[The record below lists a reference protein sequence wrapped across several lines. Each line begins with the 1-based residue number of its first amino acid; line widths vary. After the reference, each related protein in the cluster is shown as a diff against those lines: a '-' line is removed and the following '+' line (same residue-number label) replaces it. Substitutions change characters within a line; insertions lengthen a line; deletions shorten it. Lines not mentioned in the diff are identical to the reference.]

1 MHENEVISEITETTI
16 DRIITILQDRHVILD
31 DNLLLSGIV
40 RNDYELITSGY
51 TSGLCD
57 TSAFTLDFEETGID
71 SNKLYFELP
80 KDHIN
85 PMFKNVELNT
95 IYASPVKITGTNP
108 FIGLYSTDMQKILD
122 PIILNSTNL
131 VYRFFMDNIY
141 KKIINNQINEDTII
155 TEIKINMSAFF
166 SSAVNSPHQNFF
178 NIYGTDINYVRFLTQ
193 LNYILKNQSD
203 IKDKNCTLGLIY
215 RKHDVASLRDL
226 MTDAIQNN
234 VWIPDEQITMQ
245 QYLEHILQ
253 NAGLEMYIG
262 EILGKLDE
270 SGRTAMEGYLPYWN
284 TEEENELTNM
294 MDMFLGEAK
303 NEYDRIAQE
312 LQGDAAGLM
321 ALQMAYQ
328 EFTGQFQQAEEQYFG
343 EKLSTNNNQ
352 LNSIIGPAIQSITR
366 YIWRYIPDEEDPNI
380 LYNESFYKLNEDT
393 IYCELQ
399 DDGIDFPVTTA
410 TANDISLQVSWD
422 F

>member
-1 MHENEVISEITETTI
+1 M
-16 DRIITILQDRHVILD
+16 
-31 DNLLLSGIV
+31 LLSGIV

-51 TSGLCD
+51 TSGLCE
-57 TSAFTLDFEETGID
+57 TSAFALDFEETGID

-95 IYASPVKITGTNP
+95 IYASSVKITGTNP

-122 PIILNSTNL
+122 PIILSYENI
-131 VYRFFMDNIY
+131 VYHFFMDNIY
-141 KKIINNQINEDTII
+141 NKIINNQIDEDTII
-155 TEIKINMSAFF
+155 TEIKIDMSAFF

-193 LNYILKNQSD
+193 LDYILKNQSD

-215 RKHDVASLRDL
+215 RKHDVCSLRDL
-226 MTDAIQNN
+226 MNEAVQNN
-234 VWIPDEQITMQ
+234 VWIPNEQITMQ

-253 NAGLEMYIG
+253 DAGLEMYIG

-270 SGRTAMEGYLPYWN
+270 SGRTEMGGYVPYWN
-284 TEEENELTNM
+284 TEKENEITDI
-294 MDMFLGEAK
+294 MDSYLAEAK
-303 NEYDRIAQE
+303 KEYDRLVQE
-312 LQGDAAGLM
+312 FQNDAANLM
-321 ALQMAYQ
+321 GLQMAYQ
-328 EFTGQFQQAEEQYFG
+328 DFLGQFQQAEEQYFG

-352 LNSIIGPAIQSITR
+352 LNSIVGPAIQSITR
-366 YIWRYIPDEEDPNI
+366 YIWRYIPDEENPNI

-399 DDGIDFPVTTA
+399 DDRIDFPVTTA